1 MSGVSRV
8 ERSIQ
13 TCLGRPP
20 RIVKATMQ
28 TSTSRGPVASL
39 RPRSSHGPRPSPV
52 TVLVIGWLLLG
63 AAGSIWSF
71 ASPLMSAPDEAAHV
85 IKAAAVVRGQ
95 YAGGSSEVQGEALTV
110 QVPKYIADFSNYNC
124 FATHPEKTPVC
135 SPPIDGA
142 DQSLVPAQTS
152 AGNYNPVY
160 YAVVGLGSLGLT
172 GEPAIYS
179 MRLISAWLTAFFLAA
194 IFYAAAS
201 MRRNHFMMIASAIS
215 LTPTVLFLTGSVN
228 PNALEIGTAAAFYMG
243 LCSMLERRPQAQL
256 SKLPAVIVTA
266 SGILLSNTRPLSF
279 LWIAVALAAA
289 LLGHNLTSIRA
300 VLITRSFQLSAF
312 LVGLSCLFALWWSLS
327 ARSLDSLFAVT
338 PPIPADEAA
347 LLMLDRTVGYMRE
360 YVGVLGSLDTA
371 PPMAVVYAW
380 VLGFGSIL
388 LLSFTA
394 RPTRLRWPVAL
405 LAVAVIAI
413 PPALQAGSSEKLGW
427 IWQGRYALA
436 LVVMLILASGIAVR
450 FRPFKVTPWTTSII
464 RWSLVL
470 WALAH
475 TYLMLEGLRRYTVGV
490 HGDHVNWSE
499 MFVPQWQPPFS
510 WQGLTVAYILVLSV
524 AGVCLYRLLTTR
536 QTQTLST
543 RTPSES

>member
-1 MSGVSRV
+1 
-8 ERSIQ
+8 
-13 TCLGRPP
+13 
-20 RIVKATMQ
+20 
-28 TSTSRGPVASL
+28 
-39 RPRSSHGPRPSPV
+39 
-52 TVLVIGWLLLG
+52 
-63 AAGSIWSF
+63 
-71 ASPLMSAPDEAAHV
+71 
-85 IKAAAVVRGQ
+85 
-95 YAGGSSEVQGEALTV
+95 
-110 QVPKYIADFSNYNC
+110 
-124 FATHPEKTPVC
+124 
-135 SPPIDGA
+135 
-142 DQSLVPAQTS
+142 
-152 AGNYNPVY
+152 
-160 YAVVGLGSLGLT
+160 
-172 GEPAIYS
+172 
-179 MRLISAWLTAFFLAA
+179 
-194 IFYAAAS
+194 
-201 MRRNHFMMIASAIS
+201 
-215 LTPTVLFLTGSVN
+215 
-228 PNALEIGTAAAFYMG
+228 
-243 LCSMLERRPQAQL
+243 
-256 SKLPAVIVTA
+256 
-266 SGILLSNTRPLSF
+266 
-279 LWIAVALAAA
+279 
-289 LLGHNLTSIRA
+289 
-300 VLITRSFQLSAF
+300 
-312 LVGLSCLFALWWSLS
+312 
-327 ARSLDSLFAVT
+327 
-338 PPIPADEAA
+338 
-347 LLMLDRTVGYMRE
+347 
-360 YVGVLGSLDTA
+360 
-371 PPMAVVYAW
+371 MAVVYAW

-536 QTQTLST
+536 QTQTHST